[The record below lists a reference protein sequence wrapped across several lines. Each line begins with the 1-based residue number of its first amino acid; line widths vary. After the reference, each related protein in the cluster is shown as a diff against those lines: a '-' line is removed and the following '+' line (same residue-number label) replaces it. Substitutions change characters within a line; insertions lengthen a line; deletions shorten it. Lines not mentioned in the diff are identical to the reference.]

1 MGSSLRQVLAS
12 MTSSIVKAWKP
23 TKNGNFFSQDMP
35 ENRKDF
41 LNSTSTNIIL
51 MRNFLQLKRGK
62 KKKKGNMVPAALG
75 GRVG

>member
-1 MGSSLRQVLAS
+1 MGSSLRQDLAS

-23 TKNGNFFSQDMP
+23 TKNGSFLSQDMP
-35 ENRKDF
+35 ENRKHF
-41 LNSTSTNIIL
+41 PTSTSTNTIL
-51 MRNFLQLKRGK
+51 MRNFLQLKREK